1 MTMTVINL
9 SIKLNVLDL
18 HRTATELNLYDDDP
32 CLPIIKHEDK
42 PICCD
47 AYLIKRLNEDESLK
61 DTRLQ
66 LMHNVVADKHDPTLM
81 YNVLKNASP
90 ELTKMISEACSSTVV
105 ALRPSAHF
113 TVLEC
118 SQLYEFTS
126 YRYIINII
134 ALCAPGFSELS
145 QTVSFLHD
153 TMLSIQQNE
162 ISVPELP
169 NIQNEIPAPELNS
182 FLSQIN
188 WNITFRQALK
198 SGIIVAFTVGG
209 VAYLIPVSNVL
220 FSITSNY
227 CGNSVGGTVPYSIT
241 DGTDAM
247 KSLNNDT
254 HNISW
259 DFVKTMFNFAS
270 KILAKYFK
278 SDD

>member
-1 MTMTVINL
+1 MKMTVINL
-9 SIKLNVLDL
+9 SIKLNVLEL
-18 HRTATELNLYDDDP
+18 HKTATELNLYDEDP

-47 AYLIKRLNEDESLK
+47 AYLIKQLNQDESLR

-81 YNVLKNASP
+81 YDVLKNADP
-90 ELTKMISEACSSTVV
+90 ELTKMINEACSQTVV
-105 ALRPSAHF
+105 ALRPSTRF

-118 SQLYEFTS
+118 SSLYEFTHF
-126 YRYIINII
+126 RNIINII
-134 ALCAPGFSELS
+134 ALCAPGFSELP

-153 TMLSIQQNE
+153 TMMSIQQNE
-162 ISVPELP
+162 IS
-169 NIQNEIPAPELNS
+169 APELRS
-182 FLSQIN
+182 FLS
-188 WNITFRQALK
+188 WNITFKQALK
-198 SGIIVAFTVGG
+198 SGLIVGFTVSGL
-209 VAYLIPVSNVL
+209 AYLIPVSNVL
-220 FSITSNY
+220 LSITSNY
-227 CGNSVGGTVPYSIT
+227 CENSVGGTAPYSIT

-247 KSLNNDT
+247 KCLNNDT

-259 DFVKTMFNFAS
+259 DFVKTMFNPAS

>member
-32 CLPIIKHEDK
+32 CLPIIMHEDK

-47 AYLIKRLNEDESLK
+47 AALIKRLNEDESLK

-81 YNVLKNASP
+81 YNVLKNAGP
-90 ELTKMISEACSSTVV
+90 ELTEMINEACSHTVM
-105 ALRPSAHF
+105 AIRPSANF
-113 TVLEC
+113 RVIEY
-118 SQLYEFTS
+118 SPLYELTN
-126 YRYIINII
+126 YRNIINLI
-134 ALCAPGFSELS
+134 ALCAPGFSELPL
-145 QTVSFLHD
+145 TVSFLQD

-162 ISVPELP
+162 IS
-169 NIQNEIPAPELNS
+169 APELRS
-182 FLSQIN
+182 FLY
-188 WNITFRQALK
+188 WNVSFRQALK
-198 SGIIVAFTVGG
+198 SGIIVGLTVGG

-220 FSITSNY
+220 LSITSNY
-227 CGNSVGGTVPYSIT
+227 VGNSDGRTVPYSIT

-247 KSLNNDT
+247 KSLNHDT

-259 DFVKTMFNFAS
+259 DFVKTMFNSAS
-270 KILAKYFK
+270 KMLVKYFK

>member
-1 MTMTVINL
+1 MKMTVINL
-9 SIKLNVLDL
+9 SIKLNVLEL
-18 HRTATELNLYDDDP
+18 HKTATELNLYDEDP

-47 AYLIKRLNEDESLK
+47 AYLIKQLNEDESLR

-81 YNVLKNASP
+81 YDVLKNADP
-90 ELTKMISEACSSTVV
+90 ELTKMIYEACSHTVV

-118 SQLYEFTS
+118 SSLYEFTHL
-126 YRYIINII
+126 RNIINII
-134 ALCAPGFSELS
+134 VLCAPGFSELP

-153 TMLSIQQNE
+153 TMMSIQQNE
-162 ISVPELP
+162 IS
-169 NIQNEIPAPELNS
+169 APELRS
-182 FLSQIN
+182 FLS
-188 WNITFRQALK
+188 WNITFKQALK
-198 SGIIVAFTVGG
+198 NGLILGLTVSG
-209 VAYLIPVSNVL
+209 VAYLIPVSNIL
-220 FSITSNY
+220 LSITSNY
-227 CGNSVGGTVPYSIT
+227 CENSVGGTVPYSIT

-247 KSLNNDT
+247 KCLNNDT

-259 DFVKTMFNFAS
+259 DFVKTMFNPAS
-270 KILAKYFK
+270 KILTKYFK

>member
-47 AYLIKRLNEDESLK
+47 ASLIKLLNEDESLK

-90 ELTKMISEACSSTVV
+90 ELTKMINEACSSTVV
-105 ALRPSAHF
+105 ALRPSIHF

-118 SQLYEFTS
+118 SQLYEFTN
-126 YRYIINII
+126 YRNLINII
-134 ALCAPGFSELS
+134 ALCAPGFSELP

-162 ISVPELP
+162 IS
-169 NIQNEIPAPELNS
+169 APELNS

-198 SGIIVAFTVGG
+198 SGIIVGLTVGG

-220 FSITSNY
+220 LSITSNY

-241 DGTDAM
+241 DCTDAM

>member
-1 MTMTVINL
+1 MKMTVINL

-32 CLPIIKHEDK
+32 CLPIIRHETH

-47 AYLIKRLNEDESLK
+47 VSLIKRLNEDESLK
-61 DTRLQ
+61 DIRLQ

-90 ELTKMISEACSSTVV
+90 ELTEMINEACSHT
-105 ALRPSAHF
+105 AMAIRPSAHF
-113 TVLEC
+113 TVLDY
-118 SQLYEFTS
+118 SPLYEYTN
-126 YRYIINII
+126 YRNIINII
-134 ALCAPGFSELS
+134 ALCAPGFSELPL
-145 QTVSFLHD
+145 TVSFLHD

-162 ISVPELP
+162 IS
-169 NIQNEIPAPELNS
+169 APELRS
-182 FLSQIN
+182 FLY
-188 WNITFRQALK
+188 WNISFKQALK
-198 SGIIVAFTVGG
+198 SGIMVGLTVGG

-220 FSITSNY
+220 LSITSNY
-227 CGNSVGGTVPYSIT
+227 VGNSDRETVPYSIT

-247 KSLNNDT
+247 KCLNHDT

-259 DFVKTMFNFAS
+259 DFVKTMFTSAS
-270 KILAKYFK
+270 KMLAKYKYFK

>member
-47 AYLIKRLNEDESLK
+47 AYLIRQLNEDKSLK
-61 DTRLQ
+61 ETRLQ

-81 YNVLKNASP
+81 YNVLKNACP
-90 ELTKMISEACSSTVV
+90 ELTKMINEACSCTVTT
-105 ALRPSAHF
+105 LRPSAYF
-113 TVLEC
+113 TMNEC
-118 SQLYEFTS
+118 SPLYEHTN
-126 YRYIINII
+126 YRNIINII
-134 ALCAPGFSELS
+134 ALCAPGFSELP
-145 QTVSFLHD
+145 QTVFFLRD

-162 ISVPELP
+162 ISSPELR
-169 NIQNEIPAPELNS
+169 S
-182 FLSQIN
+182 FLS
-188 WNITFRQALK
+188 WNISFRQALN
-198 SGIIVAFTVGG
+198 SGIIVGFTACG
-209 VAYLIPVSNVL
+209 VAYLIPVSKVL
-220 FSITSNY
+220 VSIASNY
-227 CGNSVGGTVPYSIT
+227 VENSVEGTVPYSIT

-254 HNISW
+254 HNGSW
-259 DFVKTMFNFAS
+259 DFVKTMFNAAS